1 MNNNILTIGIAG
13 GSGSGKTTLTHVL
26 AQRFPMHTAILNHD
40 DYYKA
45 HDDLSYE
52 ERAALNYDEPD
63 AFDNDLFR
71 RHLEMLRSG
80 YDIECP
86 VYDYREHNRTAETKH
101 ISARPL
107 VLVDGILIFTDPKIC
122 DLLDLRIFVDTDA
135 DIRFIRRLMR
145 DVSDRKR
152 SIDSVIDQYQTTVK
166 PMHEKYVEPS
176 KRMANIIVPEG
187 GENPAAAQM
196 IISYIR
202 EHLGI

>member
-1 MNNNILTIGIAG
+1 MKNILTIGIAG

-26 AQRFPMHTAILNHD
+26 AQRFPHHTTILNHD

-71 RHLEMLRSG
+71 EHLGKLRCG
-80 YDIECP
+80 YDVACP
-86 VYDYREHNRTAETKH
+86 VYDYREHNRTAETKLLP
-101 ISARPL
+101 ARPI
-107 VLVDGILIFTDPKIC
+107 VLVDGILIFTDPRIC
-122 DLLDLRIFVDTDA
+122 ELLDLRIFVDTDA

-145 DVSDRKR
+145 DVSERKR
-152 SIDSVIDQYQTTVK
+152 SIDSVIEQYQNTVK

-176 KRMANIIVPEG
+176 KRAANIIVPEG
-187 GENPAAAQM
+187 GENPVAADM

-202 EHLGI
+202 EHLAL

>member
-1 MNNNILTIGIAG
+1 
-13 GSGSGKTTLTHVL
+13 
-26 AQRFPMHTAILNHD
+26 MHTAILNHD

-107 VLVDGILIFTDPKIC
+107 VLVDGILIFTDPQIC

-166 PMHEKYVEPS
+166 PMHEKHVEPS

>member
-1 MNNNILTIGIAG
+1 MKNILTIGIAG

-26 AQRFPMHTAILNHD
+26 AQRFPAHTTILNHD

-63 AFDNDLFR
+63 AFDNELFIK
-71 RHLEMLRSG
+71 HLEMLRSG
-80 YDIECP
+80 YDIDCP
-86 VYDYREHNRTAETKH
+86 VYDYAEHNRTAETRRLA
-101 ISARPL
+101 ARPL
-107 VLVDGILIFTDPKIC
+107 ILVDGILIFTDPKIC

-145 DVSDRKR
+145 DTADRNR
-152 SIDSVIDQYQTTVK
+152 SVDSVIEQYQQTVK

-176 KRMANIIVPEG
+176 KHMANIIVPEG
-187 GENPAAAQM
+187 GENPVAADM
-196 IISYIR
+196 ITSYIR
-202 EHLGI
+202 ECLNI

>member
-1 MNNNILTIGIAG
+1 MKNILTIGIAG
-13 GSGSGKTTLTHVL
+13 GSGSGKTTLSHVI
-26 AQRFPMHTAILNHD
+26 AQRFPLHTTILNHD

-52 ERAALNYDEPD
+52 EREKLNYDEPA

-71 RHLEMLRSG
+71 DHLEKLRSG

-86 VYDYREHNRTAETKH
+86 VYDYREHNRTGETKH
-101 ISARPL
+101 IPARPL

-135 DIRFIRRLMR
+135 DVRFIRRLMR
-145 DVSDRKR
+145 DVSDRSR
-152 SIDSVIDQYQTTVK
+152 SIDSVIDQYQNTVK

-176 KRMANIIVPEG
+176 KREANIIVPEG
-187 GENPAAAQM
+187 GENPIAADM

>member
-1 MNNNILTIGIAG
+1 MKNILTIGIAG

-26 AQRFPMHTAILNHD
+26 AQRFPTHTTILNHD

-63 AFDNDLFR
+63 AFDNALFIK
-71 RHLEMLRSG
+71 HLEMLRSG
-80 YDIECP
+80 YDIDCP
-86 VYDYREHNRTAETKH
+86 VYDYAEHNRTAETRRLP
-101 ISARPL
+101 SRPL
-107 VLVDGILIFTDPKIC
+107 ILVDGILIFTDPKIC

-145 DVSDRKR
+145 DTADRNR
-152 SIDSVIDQYQTTVK
+152 SVDSVIEQYQTTVK

-176 KRMANIIVPEG
+176 KHEANIIVPEG
-187 GENPAAAQM
+187 GENPVAAQM
-196 IISYIR
+196 ILSYIR
-202 EHLGI
+202 EELGI